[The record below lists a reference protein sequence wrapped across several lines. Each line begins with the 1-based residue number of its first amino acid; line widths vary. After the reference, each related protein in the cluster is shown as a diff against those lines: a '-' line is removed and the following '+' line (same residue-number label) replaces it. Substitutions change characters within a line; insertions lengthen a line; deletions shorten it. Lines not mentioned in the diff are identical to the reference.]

1 MINQV
6 LFFFEMRK
14 YASFAEMSMILII
27 ITKAQLLPFVSSNM
41 RYPFSKFY
49 SYKTLFFLINRFFL
63 LWAFFSFLN
72 FLILM
77 TTETIHNLCSFQI
90 KCYIQTLTMMLIKV
104 RVKNYLWAFLNF
116 RLSKEFFLPILP
128 YFLTGHICDIRL
140 T

>member
-14 YASFAEMSMILII
+14 YASFAEMNMILII

-90 KCYIQTLTMMLIKV
+90 KCFIQTLTMMLIKV